1 MKQLVLSSLFLL
13 YSFTVYSAL
22 PPQKNKAE
30 DSLLYYKKLS
40 RQKKNTYED
49 RLIANEKAIYWA
61 KQVSDSVYLGQLD
74 YRCDLYYYDDQY
86 DQAITQSKKLLYEAR
101 RLKNKRFI
109 GKAYFQTGDFFQ
121 KKKNSS
127 DAFSNYVRA
136 IESYSEINDSLQVIR
151 ISKKA
156 SYIQASLG
164 DIDGAEYTIVN
175 ALDYSDA
182 LKDLSQISWFYDILG
197 RVYRER
203 GLWQEAIR
211 YHRKA
216 LQIANNTSSKASLI
230 NNYAITL
237 LKSGDNDGAIQQL
250 EVGLAYKD
258 SLSLK
263 TLYRLKDNYGFAKS
277 RAGHKDAIFLLEE
290 ALSLRSD
297 INDIPGAYASH
308 IHLAEAYMTLENT
321 KKTAYHAQQAYNI
334 SSKAKNT
341 EAVIKALDYLIPV
354 TRESNVLFEEYT
366 SLSDSLTKAQ
376 NNAKFEFAKLRYD
389 VEKAEERESRALEQ
403 ITASQLRED
412 IARRKINWALAGIGT
427 LVVIAVIFILYQR
440 ERSKKQRLLDRYET
454 EKRIA
459 KKLHDELA
467 NEIYLVMNEVENEA
481 YSPAVADRLEDIYK
495 LSRDLSR
502 DTKPIQT
509 DENFPTEL
517 AMNLQTYTSS
527 ERKLILRGLES
538 IDWNVVKP
546 EVKIEIYRV
555 LQELMTNMRKHSKA
569 SLVALVFKTADK
581 LLEINYSD
589 NGKGVSLS
597 KGNRGSGLLNTQ
609 NRIKSLG
616 GHIQF
621 ESAVDEGFRAE
632 LSIPI

>member
-13 YSFTVYSAL
+13 YSFTAYSAL
-22 PPQKNKAE
+22 PPQKHTAE

-40 RQKKNTYED
+40 RTKKESYKD
-49 RLIANEKAIYWA
+49 RLAANEKATFWS
-61 KQVSDSVYLGQLD
+61 KQVSDSVYLKQLD
-74 YRCDLYYYDDQY
+74 YRCSLYNYDKQY
-86 DQAITQSKKLLYEAR
+86 DQAITQSKRLLYEAT
-101 RLKNKRFI
+101 RLKNKSFI
-109 GKAYFQTGDFFQ
+109 AKSYSLLGDFY
-121 KKKNSS
+121 KKKQNTS
-127 DAFSNYVRA
+127 DAFTNYVHA
-136 IESYSEINDSLQVIR
+136 IELFSEIKDSLQVIR

-182 LKDLSQISWFYDILG
+182 LEDPSEISWFYDILG

-250 EVGLAYKD
+250 EVGLLYKD
-258 SLSLK
+258 SISPN
-263 TLYRLKDNYGFAKS
+263 TLFRLKDNYGFAKS
-277 RAGHKDAIFLLEE
+277 RAGHDDAIPLLKE
-290 ALSLRSD
+290 ALALRSGID
-297 INDIPGAYASH
+297 DIPGTYASH
-308 IHLAEAYMTLENT
+308 IHLAEAYMALENT
-321 KKTAYHAQQAYNI
+321 QETAYHAQQAYNI
-334 SSKAKNT
+334 SSKANNT

-354 TRESNVLFEEYT
+354 TKESNVLFEEYT

-389 VEKAEERESRALEQ
+389 VEKAEERENMALKE

-412 IARRKINWALAGIGT
+412 VAIRKINWALAGIGG
-427 LVVIAVIFILYQR
+427 LLIIGIVFILYQR

-467 NEIYLVMNEVENEA
+467 NEIYLVMNEVENEIH
-481 YSPAVADRLEDIYK
+481 SPAVADRLEDIYK

-502 DTKPIQT
+502 ETKPIQT

-538 IDWNVVKP
+538 INWNVIKP

-569 SLVALVFKTADK
+569 SLVALVFKSVDK

-597 KGNRGSGLLNTQ
+597 RDNRGSGLLNTQ
-609 NRIKSLG
+609 TRLKSLG
-616 GHIQF
+616 GQIEF
-621 ESAVDEGFRAE
+621 DSAIDEGFRAE

>member
-1 MKQLVLSSLFLL
+1 MKQFILSSLFLL
-13 YSFTVYSAL
+13 YSFTVYSTLA
-22 PPQKNKAE
+22 PQKYKAE
-30 DSLLYYKKLS
+30 DSLLYYIKLS
-40 RQKKNTYED
+40 RKKKESYKD
-49 RLIANEKAIYWA
+49 RLAANDKAIYWSR
-61 KQVSDSVYLGQLD
+61 QVSDSVYLEQLI
-74 YRCDLYYYDDQY
+74 YRCDLYYYDKQY
-86 DQAITQSKKLLYEAR
+86 DQAIAQTKTVLDEAT
-101 RLKNKRFI
+101 RLKSKRFI
-109 GKAYFQTGDFFQ
+109 AQSYDNQGDIY
-121 KKKNSS
+121 KKKQNTSE
-127 DAFSNYVRA
+127 AFTNYVHA
-136 IESYSEINDSLQVIR
+136 IELFTELKDSIQIIK

-156 SYIQASLG
+156 SYIQTSLG
-164 DIDGAEYTIVN
+164 DMDGAEYTIVN
-175 ALDYSDA
+175 ALDYSNT
-182 LKDLSQISWFYDILG
+182 LKEPSEISWFYDILG

-216 LQIANNTSSKASLI
+216 LQLENNKGSKASLI

-258 SLSLK
+258 SLSLN
-263 TLYRLKDNYGFAKS
+263 TLYRLKDNYAFAKS
-277 RAGHKDAIFLLEE
+277 RAGHKDAIPLLEE
-290 ALSLRSD
+290 ALNLRTSID
-297 INDIPGAYASH
+297 DIPGKYASH
-308 IHLAEAYMTLENT
+308 IHLAEAYMTLGNT

-341 EAVIKALDYLIPV
+341 EAVVKALDYLIPV
-354 TRESNVLFEEYT
+354 TKESNVLFKEYT

-376 NNAKFEFAKLRYD
+376 NKAKFEFAKLRYD
-389 VEKAEERESRALEQ
+389 VEKAEERENIALQ
-403 ITASQLRED
+403 KITASQLREE
-412 IARRKINWALAGIGT
+412 IAIRKRNWALVGIGGLLIT
-427 LVVIAVIFILYQR
+427 GLIFILYQR
-440 ERSKKQRLLDRYET
+440 ERSKKQRILDRYET
-454 EKRIA
+454 EKRLA

-467 NEIYLVMNEVENEA
+467 NEIYLVMNEVENEIS
-481 YSPAVADRLEDIYK
+481 SPAVADRLEDIYK

-502 DTKPIQT
+502 ETKPIQT

-538 IDWNVVKP
+538 INWNVINP

-569 SLVALVFKTADK
+569 SLVALVFKSVDK

-597 KGNRGSGLLNTQ
+597 RDNRGSGLLNTQ
-609 NRIKSLG
+609 TRLKSLG
-616 GHIQF
+616 GEIKF
-621 ESAVDEGFRAE
+621 DSAVDEGFRAE